1 MQVEHKFDMEVTIMT
16 TIGLLITL
24 LGAGSIAVN
33 VMRFIDCI
41 DHPAPRRRRRTA

>member
-16 TIGLLITL
+16 TIGLFITL

-33 VMRFIDCI
+33 VMRLVDCI
-41 DHPAPRRRRRTA
+41 DQPAPRRRRRTA